1 MRRGRR
7 RIEIIAIER
16 ERTAAARPDHV
27 PCPVCHLESRMLTP
41 SQAAVLAQVKTESI
55 HRWLAGKRVH
65 GVKTPDGH
73 HLICSSSVF
82 TPRESANS
90 LGIAGKETLKERGAK

>member
-16 ERTAAARPDHV
+16 EWSPARQPDQL

-41 SQAAVLAQVKTESI
+41 SQAAFLAQVELDSI
-55 HRWLAGKRVH
+55 HRWLAEGQVH

-73 HLICSSSVF
+73 HRVCS
-82 TPRESANS
+82 RS
-90 LGIAGKETLKERGAK
+90 LFASKNGR

>member
-41 SQAAVLAQVKTESI
+41 SQAAFLAQVELDSI
-55 HRWLAGKRVH
+55 HRWLAEGQVH

-73 HLICSSSVF
+73 HRVCSRSLFASQSVRD
-82 TPRESANS
+82 TPGG
-90 LGIAGKETLKERGAK
+90 L